1 MLCVF
6 DHVMNQFPKEFRMKY
21 KDQCLLKE
29 SHFQLM
35 HIGYILKNTIKT
47 IVQICSDL
55 DHRTFLRGSLG
66 SHRRCNHSP
75 THGDGMNLP
84 MSDVLNECFWLLL
97 AIGAI

>member
-35 HIGYILKNTIKT
+35 YIGYVLKNTIKT
-47 IVQICSDL
+47 IVQIL
-55 DHRTFLRGSLG
+55 KIF
-66 SHRRCNHSP
+66 
-75 THGDGMNLP
+75 
-84 MSDVLNECFWLLL
+84 LLL
-97 AIGAI
+97 EMSLEVQCWLIKLPKRASEL